1 MLRRLCF
8 IVALALM
15 PGAASA
21 SCIMIPVGPG
31 YSISCTPS
39 YSYGGGFAGGLANGM
54 LAGQR
59 LQEMR
64 LQNALLR
71 ERLRQERR
79 YGAEPNYGYAGYGA
93 PGGYGG
99 P

>member
-8 IVALALM
+8 IVGLALM

-21 SCIMIPVGPG
+21 SCIMIPVGSD
-31 YSISCTPS
+31 YNISCTPN

-54 LAGQR
+54 LAGRR

-64 LQNALLR
+64 LQNELLR
-71 ERLRQERR
+71 ERLMQERR
-79 YGAEPNYGYAGYGA
+79 YDAEPNYGYSRYGA
-93 PGGYGG
+93 PGDYGG